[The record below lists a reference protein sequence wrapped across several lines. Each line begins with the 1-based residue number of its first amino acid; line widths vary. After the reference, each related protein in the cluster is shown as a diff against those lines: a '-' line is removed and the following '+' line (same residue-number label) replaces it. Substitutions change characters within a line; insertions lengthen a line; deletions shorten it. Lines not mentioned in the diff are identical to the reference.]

1 MEICKVSEIDYAKGL
16 IKVEFP
22 AKDNIVSN
30 WITFPA
36 HEYEMPEVGDLVKV
50 EFEPDAYGNPYTS
63 GICYQ
68 KCFNKDELP
77 KMQGKDIF
85 YKTMKG
91 DLILIYDRV
100 KKELIIQ
107 TEKNIILKG
116 VEKIQLEGKQIIL
129 KAADQV
135 QVQAN
140 AVQIEAANI
149 SLTGQLSV
157 NGQTSISG
165 ETSIDGNLSVSGIV
179 SAQNI

>member
-22 AKDNIVSN
+22 AKDNIVSS

-36 HEYEMPEVGDLVKV
+36 NEYEMPEVGDLVKV

-77 KMQGKDIF
+77 KMQGKDLF

-91 DLILIYDRV
+91 DLILIYDRA
-100 KKELIIQ
+100 KKRAHHPNG
-107 TEKNIILKG
+107 EKHHPQG
-116 VEKIQLEGKQIIL
+116 VGENPAGRKANHPEGSGSGAGTGKRG
-129 KAADQV
+129 AD
-135 QVQAN
+135 
-140 AVQIEAANI
+140 
-149 SLTGQLSV
+149 
-157 NGQTSISG
+157 
-165 ETSIDGNLSVSGIV
+165 
-179 SAQNI
+179 

>member
-1 MEICKVSEIDYAKGL
+1 MEICKVSEIDYARGL

-22 AKDNIVSN
+22 AKDNIVSS

-36 HEYEMPEVGDLVKV
+36 NEYEMPEVGDLVKV
-50 EFEPDAYGNPYTS
+50 EFEPEKYGNPYTS

-68 KCFNKDELP
+68 KCFNKNELP

-91 DLILIYDRV
+91 DVTIIYDR
-100 KKELIIQ
+100 KKKKLTVQ
-107 TEKNIILKG
+107 TEKEILIQA
-116 VEKIQLEGKQIIL
+116 VEKLEIQTKQLII
-129 KAADQV
+129 KADQV
-135 QVQAN
+135 QIQAN
-140 AVQIEAANI
+140 AVQIEAADI

-165 ETSIDGNLSVSGIV
+165 ETSIDGNLSVSGVV

>member
-36 HEYEMPEVGDLVKV
+36 SEYEMPEVGDLVKV

-91 DLILIYDRV
+91 DLILI
-100 KKELIIQ
+100 
-107 TEKNIILKG
+107 
-116 VEKIQLEGKQIIL
+116 
-129 KAADQV
+129 
-135 QVQAN
+135 
-140 AVQIEAANI
+140 
-149 SLTGQLSV
+149 
-157 NGQTSISG
+157 
-165 ETSIDGNLSVSGIV
+165 
-179 SAQNI
+179 

>member
-91 DLILIYDRV
+91 DLILIYDRA

-116 VEKIQLEGKQIIL
+116 V
-129 KAADQV
+129 DQV

-165 ETSIDGNLSVSGIV
+165 ETSIDGNLSVSGVV

>member
-1 MEICKVSEIDYAKGL
+1 MESCKVSEIDYAKGL

-22 AKDNIVSN
+22 AKDNLVSS

-91 DLILIYDRV
+91 DL
-100 KKELIIQ
+100 
-107 TEKNIILKG
+107 
-116 VEKIQLEGKQIIL
+116 
-129 KAADQV
+129 
-135 QVQAN
+135 
-140 AVQIEAANI
+140 
-149 SLTGQLSV
+149 LSV

-165 ETSIDGNLSVSGIV
+165 ETSIDGNLSVSGVV